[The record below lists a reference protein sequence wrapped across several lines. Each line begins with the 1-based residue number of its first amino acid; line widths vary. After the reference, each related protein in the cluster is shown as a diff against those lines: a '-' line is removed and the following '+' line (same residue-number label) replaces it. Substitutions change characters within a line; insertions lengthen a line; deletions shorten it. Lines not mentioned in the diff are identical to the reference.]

1 MATPQ
6 KSLAKDLFEDMG
18 RKVAEASE
26 EGIAAGESRLVE
38 SIEDTLCMNCYKSVS
53 SFECFYIPKIVMESI
68 IQCFASHNWDNEVK
82 NCLA

>member
-26 EGIAAGESRLVE
+26 EGITAGESRLVE
-38 SIEDTLCMNCYKSVS
+38 SIDDTLCMNCYKSVS
-53 SFECFYIPKIVMESI
+53 PREPFYTPKGAMESMI
-68 IQCFASHNWDNEVK
+68 SF
-82 NCLA
+82 